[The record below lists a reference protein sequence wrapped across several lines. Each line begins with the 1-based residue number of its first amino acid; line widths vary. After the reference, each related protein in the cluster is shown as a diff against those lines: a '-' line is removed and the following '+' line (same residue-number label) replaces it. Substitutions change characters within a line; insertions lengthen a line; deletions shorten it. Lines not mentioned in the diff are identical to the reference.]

1 MKGQNPSHITATASN
16 TKLSEAELQEQ
27 GLRILARMIA
37 RCHVEKNSDSEVEN
51 GSKSDHEGIL
61 PWRWDPRPKGEDS
74 GPREQLAD
82 AMEKR
87 NEH

>member
-51 GSKSDHEGIL
+51 GSKSDHEGSD
-61 PWRWDPRPKGEDS
+61 RGEKAKWTRRTGCS
-74 GPREQLAD
+74 LTT
-82 AMEKR
+82 
-87 NEH
+87 